1 MCPPGYSADGVRG
14 FNGRNRPCGKTSR
27 VLDAMPDRAKL
38 RPSVQP
44 FERRNRRGL
53 KDADAP
59 DLRHSR
65 VSSSLVPPID
75 AAR

>member
-1 MCPPGYSADGVRG
+1 
-14 FNGRNRPCGKTSR
+14 
-27 VLDAMPDRAKL
+27 
-38 RPSVQP
+38 VQP

-65 VSSSLVPPID
+65 ASSSLVPRID